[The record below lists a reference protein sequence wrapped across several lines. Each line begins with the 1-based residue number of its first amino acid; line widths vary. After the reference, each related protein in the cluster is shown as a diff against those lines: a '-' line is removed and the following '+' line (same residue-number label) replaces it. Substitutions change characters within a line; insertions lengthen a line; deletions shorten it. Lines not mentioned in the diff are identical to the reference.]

1 MRRRQKILS
10 AAVAAIVF
18 VAAGPGAAFA
28 SPCDEYD
35 PAARVYSAD
44 IALTGGDFV
53 NAERD
58 EVRTFVAT
66 GSLGRVD
73 ATIVSSAPRGI
84 VRSFFAG
91 PEISRYSPDY
101 GEALKGIAVGVTLER
116 TRSPVRVVVRLRQ
129 VCAQY
134 FRNSFLYY

>member
-1 MRRRQKILS
+1 RQTIFW
-10 AAVAAIVF
+10 AAVAAMVL
-18 VAAGPGAAFA
+18 VAAGPRATSAA
-28 SPCDEYD
+28 PCDEYD

-101 GEALKGIAVGVTLER
+101 GEALKGITVGVMLEP
-116 TRSPVRVVVRLRQ
+116 TRRPVRVVVRLRQ

-134 FRNSFLYY
+134 FRNSFLYH